1 LDMEYFDSLLPEEQ
15 QKKTREELNQLKEEI
30 T

>member
-1 LDMEYFDSLLPEEQ
+1 MEYFDSLLPEEQ
-15 QKKTREELNQLKEEI
+15 QKKTREVLNQLKEEI